1 MVNPAPAAIILAG
14 GRGSR
19 LGGADKAELVVRG
32 ERLVD
37 RVVAAA
43 REAGVGQ
50 IVVVG
55 PKRSGLDGCTLVT
68 ESPRYGGP
76 LVALAAGTPPTTAG
90 SVLLLACDLV
100 NPAQVVD
107 RLLAEEWPPRAAQAV
122 VLRDREGRAQWLAG
136 RYDAGAMRAGL
147 AAAEREGELA
157 GRPLR
162 DAFRTLEVRFVDA
175 PDAAVADID
184 TPEDL
189 ARTNTEENPMSN
201 PTHLPPEALEAWLS
215 AAAQEVG
222 LDAANVS
229 IATVLDLARDVA
241 HGVARPAAP
250 LTTFLLGLA
259 YGRAA
264 AGPDADAN
272 LDELAASL
280 TRLAADWGDAA
291 G

>member
-1 MVNPAPAAIILAG
+1 MVARPPDAIILAG

-19 LGGADKAELVVRG
+19 LGGIDKAELVVRG

-55 PKRSGLDGCTLVT
+55 PERSGLAGCTLVT
-68 ESPRYGGP
+68 ESPRFGGP
-76 LVALAAGTPPTTAG
+76 LAALAAGVPSITAG

-100 NPAQVVD
+100 HPAQVVD
-107 RLLAEEWPPRAAQAV
+107 RLLAEEWPPVGAQAL
-122 VLRDREGRAQWLAG
+122 VLRDTEGRPQWLAG
-136 RYDAGAMRAGL
+136 RVDAGALRAGL
-147 AAAEREGELA
+147 VAAEQRGELL

-162 DAFRTLEVRFVDA
+162 DAFRSFEVRFVDA
-175 PDAAVADID
+175 PDAVVADID
-184 TPEDL
+184 TPQDL
-189 ARTNTEENPMSN
+189 ARTNTEETPMSN

-215 AAAQEVG
+215 AAAREVG
-222 LDAANVS
+222 LDAADVS

-264 AGPDADAN
+264 AGPDADAT
-272 LDELAASL
+272 LEELAASL

-291 G
+291 S

>member
-1 MVNPAPAAIILAG
+1 MVARPPDAIILAG

-19 LGGADKAELVVRG
+19 LGGIDKAELVVRG

-55 PKRSGLDGCTLVT
+55 PERSGLEGCTLVT
-68 ESPRYGGP
+68 ESPRFGGP
-76 LVALAAGTPPTTAG
+76 LAALAAGMPSTTAG

-100 NPAQVVD
+100 HPAQVVD
-107 RLLAEEWPPRAAQAV
+107 RLLAEEWPPRGAQAV
-122 VLRDREGRAQWLAG
+122 VLRDLEGRAQWLAA
-136 RYDAGAMRAGL
+136 RVDTGAMRAGL
-147 AAAEREGELA
+147 AAAAREGELA

-162 DAFRTLEVRFVDA
+162 HAFRTLEVRFVDA
-175 PDAAVADID
+175 PDAALADID

-189 ARTNTEENPMSN
+189 ARTNTEETPMSN
-201 PTHLPPEALEAWLS
+201 PTHLPPEALEAWLR
-215 AAAQEVG
+215 AASEELG
-222 LDAANVS
+222 LDPAEVS

-264 AGPDADAN
+264 AGPDADAT
-272 LDELAASL
+272 LEELAASL

-291 G
+291 S

>member
-1 MVNPAPAAIILAG
+1 MVGRATDAIILAG

-19 LGGADKAELVVRG
+19 LGGIDKAELMVRG
-32 ERLVD
+32 ERQVD

-55 PKRSGLDGCTLVT
+55 PERSGLDGCTLVT
-68 ESPRYGGP
+68 ESPRFGGP
-76 LVALAAGTPPTTAG
+76 LVALAVGMSPITAG

-100 NPAQVVD
+100 HPAQVVD
-107 RLLAEEWPPRAAQAV
+107 RLLAEEWPPVGAQAV
-122 VLRDREGRAQWLAG
+122 VLRDLEGRAQWLAG
-136 RYDAGAMRAGL
+136 RVDAGALRAGL
-147 AAAEREGELA
+147 AAAEREGELS

-162 DAFRTLEVRFVDA
+162 DAFRSFEVRFVDA
-175 PDAAVADID
+175 PDAVVADID
-184 TPEDL
+184 TPQDL
-189 ARTNTEENPMSN
+189 ARTNTEETPMSN

-215 AAAQEVG
+215 AAAREVG
-222 LDAANVS
+222 LDTADVS

-259 YGRAA
+259 YGRAG
-264 AGPDADAN
+264 AGVDAN

-291 G
+291 S